1 MNARGLTTDVLL
13 GVVPIALAVAVW
25 QAISSFG
32 YAPVTLLPPP
42 GLVFARLAQQLLTS
56 SSYQQ
61 AIAVTLFRLFAGFSI
76 AVVLGVGV
84 GLAAAAS
91 PAVNAVVRPIVRVLA
106 PLPKVALYPALLLL
120 LGFGH
125 ESKITLVA
133 ADALFPILLSTYFG
147 ASMVEQKLIWSAMA
161 AGTPRRQILF
171 KVVLPA
177 AVPSILT
184 GCRIGLVI
192 SCIVVFL
199 AEMITST
206 EGLGHLL
213 VTAAR
218 TFQAVDMFVPLIT
231 ISLLGLIL
239 NGLLQGLRVWLLRG
253 FPEV

>member
-1 MNARGLTTDVLL
+1 MKPRAVATDILL
-13 GVVPIALAVAVW
+13 GMAPIALLIAIW
-25 QAISSFG
+25 QAIASFG
-32 YAPVTLLPPP
+32 YAPPALLPPP
-42 GLVFARLAQQLLTS
+42 GVVFARLVQQLTTS
-56 SSYQQ
+56 TFQQ
-61 AIAVTLFRLFAGFSI
+61 EIGATLFRLFAGFTI
-76 AVVLGVGV
+76 AVILGVTI
-84 GLAAAAS
+84 GLFAAAS
-91 PAVNAVVRPIVRVLA
+91 PAINAVVRPVVRVLA

-125 ESKITLVA
+125 ESKIVLVA
-133 ADALFPILLSTYFG
+133 ADALFPILLSTYYG

-161 AGTPRRQILF
+161 AGTPRHGILL

-206 EGLGHLL
+206 DGLGHVL

-239 NGLLQGLRVWLLRG
+239 NGFLQGLRSYLLRG

>member
-1 MNARGLTTDVLL
+1 MNARAVTSDVLL
-13 GVVPIALAVAVW
+13 GMVPIALLIAIW
-25 QAISSFG
+25 QAVGSLG
-32 YAPVTLLPPP
+32 YAPATLLPPP
-42 GLVFARLAQQLLTS
+42 GMVFARLAQQLLTS
-56 SSYQQ
+56 TFQQ
-61 AIAVTLFRLFAGFSI
+61 EIAATLFRLFAGFLI
-76 AVVLGVGV
+76 AVVVGV
-84 GLAAAAS
+84 TIGLFAATN
-91 PAVNAVVRPIVRVLA
+91 PAINAVVRPIVRVLA

-125 ESKITLVA
+125 ESKITLVV
-133 ADALFPILLSTYFG
+133 ADALFPILLSTYYG

-206 EGLGHLL
+206 DGLGHVL

-239 NGLLQGLRVWLLRG
+239 NGLLQGLRSYLLRG

>member
-1 MNARGLTTDVLL
+1 MNARAVTSDVLL
-13 GVVPIALAVAVW
+13 GSIPIALLVVVW
-25 QAISSFG
+25 QALVSFG

-42 GLVFARLAQQLLTS
+42 GKVFLRLVQQLLSAT
-56 SSYQQ
+56 YQQ
-61 AIAVTLFRLFAGFSI
+61 EIAATLFRLFAGFSI
-76 AVVLGVGV
+76 AVILGVTV
-84 GLAAAAS
+84 GLAAAVN
-91 PAVNAVVRPIVRVLA
+91 PAINAVVRPIVRVLA

-120 LGFGH
+120 VGFGH
-125 ESKITLVA
+125 SSKILLVTF
-133 ADALFPILLSTYFG
+133 DALFPILLSTYYG
-147 ASMVEQKLIWSAMA
+147 ASTVEQKLIWSAMA
-161 AGTPRRQILF
+161 AGTPRREILF

-177 AVPSILT
+177 AAPSILT

-206 EGLGHLL
+206 DGVGHVL

-239 NGLLQGLRVWLLRG
+239 NGLLELLRSYLLRG

>member
-1 MNARGLTTDVLL
+1 MNARAVTSDVLL
-13 GVVPIALAVAVW
+13 GMVPIALLIAIW
-25 QAISSFG
+25 QAVGSLG
-32 YAPVTLLPPP
+32 YAPATLLPPP
-42 GLVFARLAQQLLTS
+42 GMVFARLAQQLLTS
-56 SSYQQ
+56 TYQQ
-61 AIAVTLFRLFAGFSI
+61 EIAATLFRLFAGFLI
-76 AVVLGVGV
+76 AVVVGV
-84 GLAAAAS
+84 TIGLFAATN

-125 ESKITLVA
+125 ESKITLVV
-133 ADALFPILLSTYFG
+133 ADALFPILLSTYYG

-206 EGLGHLL
+206 DGLGHVL

-239 NGLLQGLRVWLLRG
+239 NGLLQGLRAYLLRG